1 MTKTGKIN
9 GWGIK
14 VLQIKGGW
22 IKAGIKGDI
31 KAGIKGEEI
40 KV

>member
-1 MTKTGKIN
+1 MTKTGGIN
-9 GWGIK
+9 GGGIK
-14 VLQIKGGW
+14 VLQIKDGL
-22 IKAGIKGDI
+22 I